1 MFKSKRARV
10 FATSLCLV
18 SACVIAPV
26 SKAVAGH
33 LISSSLFYG
42 TSTDDWRRSE
52 PAAPDTNE
60 FRGAR
65 FFTINAVLENRPVPT
80 APQVQVS
87 SAARSS
93 ISDKISPV
101 PDVTADDEPFGL
113 TAFRA
118 PEGVLWT
125 KWRTLMPALEAE
137 SGLIANCRADVESC
151 SLETARFVN
160 MIDAATLL
168 RGRATIQAIND
179 GINNAVAY
187 KSDLAQHGVPDQWS
201 TPLATLQSG
210 FGDCEDY
217 AIAKYVAFLQA
228 GFSNKDL
235 RILLVRDNISREDHA
250 FLSIRNDGNWLVLD
264 NRWSKISPTKDYSR
278 FLPLFAI
285 DQDGVKL
292 FAAPF
297 EHLSSLRTQKNL

>member
-1 MFKSKRARV
+1 MFKSARAHV
-10 FATSLCLV
+10 LAAAVLLSV
-18 SACVIAPV
+18 CVTAP
-26 SKAVAGH
+26 KAIAGH

-42 TSTDDWRRSE
+42 ANTGDWRKSE
-52 PAAPDTNE
+52 PAAPETNE

-65 FFTINAVLENRPVPT
+65 FFTINAVLERRPIHNQDFSTTPSSTNVGMST
-80 APQVQVS
+80 AL
-87 SAARSS
+87 
-93 ISDKISPV
+93 
-101 PDVTADDEPFGL
+101 DVTANGEPFGL

-137 SGLIANCRADVESC
+137 NSVMERCRAYTESC

-160 MIDAATLL
+160 MIDAAILL
-168 RGRATIQAIND
+168 RGQPMIQAINN
-179 GINNAVAY
+179 GINGAIAY
-187 KSDLAQHGVPDQWS
+187 KSDLAQYGVPDQWG
-201 TPLATLQSG
+201 TPLATLKSG

-228 GFSNKDL
+228 GFSSKDL
-235 RILLVRDNISREDHA
+235 RILLVRDNVSREDHA
-250 FLSIRNDGNWLVLD
+250 FLSVRNDGNWLVLD
-264 NRWSKISPTKDYSR
+264 NRWSMINPTKDYSR

-297 EHLSSLRTQKNL
+297 VHLSSLQAQKNL

>member
-1 MFKSKRARV
+1 MFTFGRV
-10 FATSLCLV
+10 RILATSLCLLSV
-18 SACVIAPV
+18 CATPI

-42 TSTDDWRRSE
+42 TDTGDWRKSE
-52 PAAPDTNE
+52 PAAPEANE

-65 FFTINAVLENRPVPT
+65 FFTINAVLERRSAPT
-80 APQVQVS
+80 PAQGQDF

-93 ISDKISPV
+93 ASNRTSAV
-101 PDVTADDEPFGL
+101 FDVTTNDEPFGL

-118 PEGVLWT
+118 PEGILWT
-125 KWRTLMPALEAE
+125 KWRALMPALEAE
-137 SGLIANCRADVESC
+137 NGVIERCRADTESC
-151 SLETARFVN
+151 SLETAKFLN
-160 MIDAATLL
+160 MIDAAILL
-168 RGRATIQAIND
+168 RGQATIRAINN
-179 GINNAVAY
+179 GINSAVTY
-187 KSDLAQHGVPDQWS
+187 KSDLAQYGVPDQW
-201 TPLATLQSG
+201 TAPLATLKSG

-235 RILLVRDNISREDHA
+235 RILLVRDNVSREDHA
-250 FLSIRNDGNWLVLD
+250 FLSVRNDGNWLVLD
-264 NRWSKISPTKDYSR
+264 NRWSTISPAKDYSR

-292 FAAPF
+292 FAAPL
-297 EHLSSLRTQKNL
+297 EHLSSLQAQKNL

>member
-1 MFKSKRARV
+1 MFSSARARA
-10 FATSLCLV
+10 FAASLCLLSV
-18 SACVIAPV
+18 CVTAQ
-26 SKAVAGH
+26 KAVAGH

-42 TSTDDWRRSE
+42 ANTGVWRKSE
-52 PAAPDTNE
+52 PAGPEINE
-60 FRGAR
+60 FHGAR
-65 FFTINAVLENRPVPT
+65 FFTINAVLEGRSAQP
-80 APQVQVS
+80 AARGQEF
-87 SAARSS
+87 SAADSS
-93 ISDKISPV
+93 SNKTSPV
-101 PDVTADDEPFGL
+101 FDVTANDEPFGL

-137 SGLIANCRADVESC
+137 NGAIERCRADTESC

-160 MIDAATLL
+160 MIDAAVLL
-168 RGRATIQAIND
+168 RGQPMIQAINN
-179 GINNAVAY
+179 GINGAIAY
-187 KSDLAQHGVPDQWS
+187 KSDLAQYGVPDQWG
-201 TPLATLQSG
+201 TPLATLKSG

-228 GFSNKDL
+228 GFSSKDL
-235 RILLVRDNISREDHA
+235 RILLVRDNVSREDHA
-250 FLSIRNDGNWLVLD
+250 FLSVKSDGNWLVLD
-264 NRWSKISPTKDYSR
+264 NRWSMINPTKDYSR

-297 EHLSSLRTQKNL
+297 EHLSSLQAQKNL